1 LIEDTLDDIK
11 IKIVGSR
18 LGWDKGYIS
27 KKIKDKLKKEK
38 NINLITNL
46 RNNSKETLNTE
57 DKEFLK
63 KRHIVENTFSWLKN
77 NKKLINRYES
87 KAINFEQNWYLSFI
101 MLITNR
107 YKNLVFNNSIIN
119 SIFNNL

>member
-1 LIEDTLDDIK
+1 
-11 IKIVGSR
+11 
-18 LGWDKGYIS
+18 
-27 KKIKDKLKKEK
+27 
-38 NINLITNL
+38 
-46 RNNSKETLNTE
+46 LNTE

-63 KRHIVENTFSWLKN
+63 TRHIVENTFSWLKN

-87 KAINFEQNWYLSFI
+87 KEINFEENLYLSFI
-101 MLITNR
+101 ILITNR